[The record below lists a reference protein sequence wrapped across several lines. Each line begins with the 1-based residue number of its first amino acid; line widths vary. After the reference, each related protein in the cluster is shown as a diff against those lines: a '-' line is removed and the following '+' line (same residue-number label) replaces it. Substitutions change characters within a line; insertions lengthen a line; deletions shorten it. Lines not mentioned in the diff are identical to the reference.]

1 MASGTLGAR
10 QEHHRPPPP
19 GGNGNG
25 RAPAHIRYQGGGG
38 GASPDPA
45 RFWQSLGRTLRLVLL
60 LSLIATALVA
70 TTFFDRGAQVLL
82 LKASL
87 VIFLSVLPGWL
98 YLQFIALK
106 GTVLYDEYVLN
117 LYRLRIDDLANLP
130 KPPPGSRYWREW
142 NHLVPH
148 EHLDESVAR
157 NIYLKKFEAVYG
169 RSAIPESRRQ
179 RHDDDDHRPVGRRG
193 QIVEQIQADAFS
205 PVIMCTI
212 LLCLGWIAVLQPE
225 LYLGLRPFGNLTL
238 SGFPALPVDPLRFG
252 FLGAYVFVVQGL
264 VRRYFHADLK
274 THAYVSAMARV
285 ILVAALVTA
294 IHPLW
299 TEWGLTPAAELAFAF
314 FLGFFP
320 ELGLRVIQRGLG
332 GVLRT
337 FRPAREERYPLR
349 HLDGV
354 NIWTQARFLEEGIED
369 MQNLATAN
377 LVDLMLHT
385 RMPINRLVDWIDQA
399 FLYIRVDGG
408 RGDDNGG
415 DRALLRRYG
424 IRTATDL
431 LDSFEAP
438 KTFDRRFRRGLI
450 QLMNHPPGDT
460 RPSVTEGIRRTLE
473 GEVNLWHV
481 RQWKKHTWL
490 TSPATPGEAQSGEA
504 QSREAQSGEAQ
515 SGEAQSSEAQSS
527 EAQSSEAQSSEG
539 LSGEGL
545 SGEGRAVQ
553 LQAGDDR
560 RGSAADRPHF
570 GATGPLGGASCDSD
584 EGTTSGDSRSG

>member
-1 MASGTLGAR
+1 MSSGTLGAR
-10 QEHHRPPPP
+10 QELHQPPPP
-19 GGNGNG
+19 GGNG
-25 RAPAHIRYQGGGG
+25 RAPTSIRDDGKG
-38 GASPDPA
+38 GAGQDPA
-45 RFWQSLGRTLRLVLL
+45 NFWQGLGRTLRLALL
-60 LSLIATALVA
+60 LILIATALVA
-70 TTFFDRGAQVLL
+70 TTFFDHGAQVLL
-82 LKASL
+82 LKAFL
-87 VIFLSVLPGWL
+87 VVFLSVLPGWL

-130 KPPPGSRYWREW
+130 KPPPGSSCWPAW
-142 NHLVPH
+142 NRLVPEDH
-148 EHLDESVAR
+148 EDESVAR

-179 RHDDDDHRPVGRRG
+179 RKDDNDERPVGRRG
-193 QIVEQIQADAFS
+193 RIVEQIQADAFS
-205 PVIMCTI
+205 PVIMSTI
-212 LLCLGWIAVLQPE
+212 LLCVGWVAVIQPE
-225 LYLGLRPFGNLTL
+225 LYLGLRPFGDLTL
-238 SGFPALPVDPLRFG
+238 SGFPDLPVEPLRFG
-252 FLGAYVFVVQGL
+252 FLGAYVFIVQGL
-264 VRRYFHADLK
+264 VRRYFHSDLK

-299 TEWGLTPAAELAFAF
+299 KEWGLTPAAELAFAF

-399 FLYIRVDGG
+399 CLYIRVDGG
-408 RGDDNGG
+408 PGDDDGG
-415 DRALLRRYG
+415 DRAVLRRYG

-431 LDSFEAP
+431 LDAFEAP
-438 KTFDRRFRRGLI
+438 KTFDPRFRRGLVR
-450 QLMNHPPGDT
+450 LMNRPADDA
-460 RPSVTEGIRRTLE
+460 RPSVTEGVRRTLD

-481 RQWKKHTWL
+481 RQWKKHAWL
-490 TSPATPGEAQSGEA
+490 TSQHPRP
-504 QSREAQSGEAQ
+504 
-515 SGEAQSSEAQSS
+515 
-527 EAQSSEAQSSEG
+527 
-539 LSGEGL
+539 
-545 SGEGRAVQ
+545 
-553 LQAGDDR
+553 GDDPH
-560 RGSAADRPHF
+560 DRPH
-570 GATGPLGGASCDSD
+570 
-584 EGTTSGDSRSG
+584 